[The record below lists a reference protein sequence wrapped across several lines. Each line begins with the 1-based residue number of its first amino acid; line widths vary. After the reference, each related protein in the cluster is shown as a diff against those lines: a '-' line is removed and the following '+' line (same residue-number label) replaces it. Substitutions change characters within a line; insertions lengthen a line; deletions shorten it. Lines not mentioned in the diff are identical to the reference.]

1 MRKKLLRCLILCAL
15 ITAVTMSLMVTGG
28 MYLFVSDQLRMS
40 LSHQADTLSALLT
53 GQEDPTAFL
62 SAGTYMNRVTLVD
75 DTGKVLYDSLH
86 SPSGMDNHLGREE
99 IARALEAGEAFV
111 TRDSDTVGEKSVY
124 YARRLPSGQ
133 VLRLAGTQKDVL
145 STLRGAAGWIL
156 LGAALCVL
164 GAFLMARPITRRL
177 VEPINAIDLDQP
189 LFSDAYEELSPV
201 LRRMDQQNRRIA
213 QQIDALSHQRQE
225 MDAILGGMREGL
237 ILLSQ
242 RRTVLT
248 MNAAARAILGVED
261 DPVGQDVLSVNRNEM
276 LLHLLEE
283 GAGEGEMALHGR
295 RLRVSISTVES
306 GGMVLLFQDVTA
318 DRQAE
323 ESRRQFSANVS
334 HELRTPLTTISGYAE
349 LLASGMARPEDA
361 GEIGGKIYRESR
373 RLLTLIED
381 ILRLS
386 RLDEGVMGEKTPV
399 ELLNLAR
406 SCAEKLAPLA
416 KNCEVTL
423 DVQGTAAS
431 ILGDRAL
438 LEEMVTN
445 LMENGV
451 KYNHPGGR
459 VTARVDTAKDGGAQ
473 IAVSDTGVGVAPEH
487 QSRIFERFY
496 RVDKSRSKQTG
507 GTGLG
512 LSIVK
517 HGAQAHH
524 AEISLESQVGKGTS
538 ITLSFPPPER
548 G

>member
-1 MRKKLLRCLILCAL
+1 
-15 ITAVTMSLMVTGG
+15 
-28 MYLFVSDQLRMS
+28 
-40 LSHQADTLSALLT
+40 
-53 GQEDPTAFL
+53 
-62 SAGTYMNRVTLVD
+62 
-75 DTGKVLYDSLH
+75 
-86 SPSGMDNHLGREE
+86 
-99 IARALEAGEAFV
+99 
-111 TRDSDTVGEKSVY
+111 
-124 YARRLPSGQ
+124 
-133 VLRLAGTQKDVL
+133 
-145 STLRGAAGWIL
+145 
-156 LGAALCVL
+156 
-164 GAFLMARPITRRL
+164 
-177 VEPINAIDLDQP
+177 
-189 LFSDAYEELSPV
+189 
-201 LRRMDQQNRRIA
+201 
-213 QQIDALSHQRQE
+213 
-225 MDAILGGMREGL
+225 
-237 ILLSQ
+237 
-242 RRTVLT
+242 
-248 MNAAARAILGVED
+248 
-261 DPVGQDVLSVNRNEM
+261 
-276 LLHLLEE
+276 
-283 GAGEGEMALHGR
+283 
-295 RLRVSISTVES
+295 
-306 GGMVLLFQDVTA
+306 VTA

-386 RLDEGVMGEKTPV
+386 HLDEGVMGEKTPV
-399 ELLNLAR
+399 ELLDLSR

-416 KNCEVTL
+416 ETSNVTL

-459 VTARVDTAKDGGAQ
+459 VTARVGTAKDGGVQ

-524 AEISLESQVGKGTS
+524 AEIALESQVGKGTS
-538 ITLSFPPPER
+538 ITLSFPPPVR